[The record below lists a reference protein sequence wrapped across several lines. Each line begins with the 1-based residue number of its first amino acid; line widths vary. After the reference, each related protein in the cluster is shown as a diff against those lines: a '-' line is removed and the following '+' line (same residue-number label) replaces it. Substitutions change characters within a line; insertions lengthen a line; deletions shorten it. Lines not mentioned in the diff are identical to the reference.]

1 MPIPP
6 DAGWPQAA
14 AGGHAPA
21 GGHARIESPA
31 ARPGQAALPE
41 QVRPEAP
48 ERRLVSESFA
58 VLAADPQQSM
68 EYLYARLFAD
78 APELRSLYPLAMTHT
93 RTAVFEAL
101 ARMIAGLEDATG
113 TERMLDLLARDH
125 RKFGVRE
132 KHLEPFFD
140 AVVQTAEYRSG
151 SDWTPEKAAAWRSV
165 TGYCARVMAAA
176 ARRDEAREPAW
187 WIGEV
192 VQHDQRAD
200 TIAVL
205 SIRPDKPLNYL
216 PGQYISVQT
225 PRWPRIWRSYSI
237 ANAPRGNGLLDI
249 HVRAVPGGLV
259 STALVHHCGVG
270 DTVALGAARGDLRV
284 SADSGRDL
292 VCVAGGTGLAPVKAI
307 TEAVVGGCVQ
317 GRRREV
323 TIYLGVRRSGD
334 LYDMRDL
341 ETLQLAYPSLTLIPV
356 VEREPDYQGR
366 VGRLPEVVALH
377 PSFRDCDVYL
387 SGPAGLV
394 SATARAL
401 SSRVPA
407 DRLHHDPLDALWRAS
422 RPPKVD
428 HLSR

>member
-1 MPIPP
+1 MPTPP
-6 DAGWPQAA
+6 DADGSQAGAGDA
-14 AGGHAPA
+14 APSGGY
-21 GGHARIESPA
+21 ARTESS
-31 ARPGQAALPE
+31 ARLGQAVLPE
-41 QVRPEAP
+41 QVRPDAQ
-48 ERRLVSESFA
+48 ERRLVRESFA
-58 VLAADPQQSM
+58 LLAADPQQSM

-101 ARMIAGLEDATG
+101 AKMIAGLEDAPG
-113 TERMLDLLARDH
+113 TERLLDLLARDH

-132 KHLEPFFD
+132 KHLEPFFG

-151 SDWTPEKAAAWRSV
+151 PDWNPEKAAAWRSV
-165 TGYCARVMAAA
+165 TGYLARVMAAA
-176 ARRDEAREPAW
+176 ARRDEGKEPAW

-192 VQHDQRAD
+192 VQHDRRAD

-216 PGQYISVQT
+216 PGQYIPVQT
-225 PRWPRIWRSYSI
+225 PRWPRIWRTYSI

-259 STALVHHCGVG
+259 STALVNHCGVG
-270 DTVALGAARGDLRV
+270 DTVTLGAARGDLRV
-284 SADSGRDL
+284 SQDPDRDL

-317 GRRREV
+317 GRRRDV
-323 TIYLGVRRSGD
+323 TLYLGVRRSDD

-341 ETLQLAYPSLTLIPV
+341 ETLQHAYPSLTLIPV
-356 VEREPDYQGR
+356 VEREAGYSGR
-366 VGRLPEVVALH
+366 VGRLPEAVAQH
-377 PSFRDCDVYL
+377 PSFRDCDVYIA
-387 SGPAGLV
+387 GPAGLV
-394 SATARAL
+394 SAAVQSL

-407 DRLHHDPLDALWRAS
+407 DRLHHDPLDALWRAR

-428 HLSR
+428 HLGR